1 MVQTLPFG
9 ALPKADL
16 IVDAVY
22 EGEVGGLISGEA
34 LSHLLPGVGNQGGFR
49 ASGRGD
55 NKKFVVLFTS
65 GEDKDWPD
73 DLDPNTGRF
82 VYYGDNKTPGH
93 ELHTTQRRGN
103 RILRRVFDLLHESA
117 PRRSKIPPF
126 LVFSRCATPSS
137 GRSVQYRGLAVP
149 GFTGLPSTEDLVAV
163 WKTSEGQ
170 RFQNYRAVFT
180 ILDVPQVS
188 RAWIDDLRVGRT
200 DSINAPAAWREWV
213 ETGKYRP
220 LTAENTTDIR
230 SREAQLPDTGTQTAI
245 LESVWEHF
253 RDAPRAF
260 EAFAA
265 WLFKLHDQN
274 AIIDEITPATRDGG
288 RDAIGRYRLGL
299 RDDPV
304 YVEFSLEA
312 KCYRPPLNGQRGN
325 SVGVRDVAR
334 LISRIRHRQFGVLV
348 TTSIVGKQAYEEVRR
363 DRHPIVFVC
372 ARDIVNILTTAGLNT
387 VAIVRDTLE
396 HEFDI
401 PTTTCQTETD
411 PAVARKERSGEGGR
425 VGRSNRTREKL

>member
-1 MVQTLPFG
+1 MVQILPFG

-16 IVDAVY
+16 IIDAVY
-22 EGEVGGLISGEA
+22 EGEPGGLLSGEA

-49 ASGRGD
+49 ASGRGHD
-55 NKKFVVLFTS
+55 KKFVALFTS

-73 DLDPNTGRF
+73 DLDTNTGRF
-82 VYYGDNKTPGH
+82 DYYGDNKTPGH

-126 LVFSRCATPSS
+126 LVFSRYATPSS

-188 RAWIDDLRVGRT
+188 RAWIDDLKTG
-200 DSINAPAAWREWV
+200 SIASLHAPDAWREWV
-213 ETGKYRP
+213 ETGGYRA
-220 LTAENTTDIR
+220 LTATNTTNVR
-230 SREAQLPDTGTQTAI
+230 SREAQLPDTVTKANI
-245 LESVWEHF
+245 LEAVWQHF
-253 RDAPRAF
+253 QYAPPKF

-265 WLFKLHDQN
+265 WLFKMHDQN
-274 AIIDEITPATRDGG
+274 AIVDEITRATRDGG

-304 YVEFSLEA
+304 YVDFSLEA

-363 DRHPIVFVC
+363 DRHPIVFIC

-387 VAIVRDTLE
+387 VEV
-396 HEFDI
+396 
-401 PTTTCQTETD
+401 
-411 PAVARKERSGEGGR
+411 V
-425 VGRSNRTREKL
+425 REKLENEFAIRNPTFPMETGP